1 MPSKC
6 GVNRG
11 AESRKYRLSRARNCG
26 SSNQFT
32 LLVTLVRAGPMQMS
46 RLAEW
51 LGIDRTTMSRNI
63 AVGTSRGLL
72 RLAPGKD
79 GRERQV
85 ALTAKG
91 RQAAEA
97 ALPAWRAAQAQAM
110 LG

>member
-1 MPSKC
+1 
-6 GVNRG
+6 
-11 AESRKYRLSRARNCG
+11 
-26 SSNQFT
+26 
-32 LLVTLVRAGPMQMS
+32 
-46 RLAEW
+46 
-51 LGIDRTTMSRNI
+51 MSRNI

-72 RLAPGKD
+72 RLARGKD